1 MFKYL
6 SILIFF
12 LSTISYNVY
21 SLENKILLKVNNE
34 IITTVDISNEINY
47 LNALNP
53 QIENLNQNTL
63 INIAKNNLIK
73 DKIKRIELLKN
84 ISDLE
89 IQADY
94 LEFLIKNIY
103 SNIGLNNLSDF
114 KKHLNDHDVKFNM
127 VKKKVILDANWKQ
140 LVYGKYKNQIKI
152 NKEKILNE
160 VKNRKNKIYKLN
172 EILFTLNENNN
183 LDQKFKIIEKSIIE
197 KGFEN
202 SALIYSI
209 SDSSRKGGDLGWV
222 NSNTISSKILKE
234 LSVINIKEYTK
245 PIVVPGGFL
254 ILKIDDLKE
263 ERKQYNIEKEVE
275 KVVNIK
281 INNQLNT
288 YSNLYLNKLR
298 KNIKIDE
305 L

>member
-12 LSTISYNVY
+12 LSMISGNVY

-73 DKIKRIELLKN
+73 DKIKKIELLKN
-84 ISDLE
+84 ISGLE

-103 SNIGLNNLSDF
+103 LNIGLNNLNDF
-114 KKHLNDHDVKFNM
+114 KKYLNGHDVKFSM

-152 NKEKILNE
+152 DKEKILNE

-172 EILFTLNENNN
+172 EILFTLDEKNT
-183 LDQKFKIIEKSIIE
+183 LDQKFNLIEKSIIE

-222 NSNTISSKILKE
+222 NSNAISSKILKE
-234 LSVINIKEYTK
+234 LSLINTKEYTK

-263 ERKQYNIEKEVE
+263 ERERYNIEKEVE

-288 YSNLYLNKLR
+288 YSNLYLNKLK
-298 KNIKIDE
+298 KNIKVNE